1 MKGKNQKGKAQRT
14 VSVAVP
20 EMPSEFK
27 NSETTYQIMGNTGG
41 DYIKTKLPSDFFE
54 SVMFGE
60 MSLEYDFSIEGLTK
74 LMDLYS
80 LGIQY
85 FLENNPIQAKHFQD
99 RMGYILTNKD
109 TLSNLKKQQDKE
121 EKEKKE
127 KDKNIVKDNK
137 ENKKEEKKEYPKSC
151 KTLPK
156 VTRQRAKTNFM
167 FKAQTIQKE
176 DIKKKVT
183 FVLDDTNKIKQDKEN
198 VKSIIKEDLNQ
209 QNLQWKEKL
218 KKKRENFNANF
229 GFTRPRNRTTFITK
243 KKTFQTPGP
252 STNRS
257 VMTLN
262 SPSTKSPSQDNFG
275 FGMKEKSNMKESKT
289 SGKKY
294 NNIDQEN
301 SEIDDLEKNEGDIE
315 FLKQLKER
323 HKNDEDGKEEE
334 EKKEKNKDDDDSDS
348 NSDSDSDSE
357 DDDKKRKNSDEYLN
371 KIDEVEEEKEP
382 SSLRQ
387 TARTGELNKKK
398 DKDNNNID
406 NEQIKSDDNNKNN
419 DGNNKDN
426 KDDNKTEENK
436 DNKNNNEENKDNKD
450 DNNNREVKEKENN
463 ENSFS
468 TQTTEIKNDIAPPS
482 KKRASIVDEKNL
494 VREIDLD
501 DVIVEAVD
509 QKMKRIED
517 LNKPNDANNNN
528 NEKGDDEA
536 SEGQTDE
543 ISSISN
549 THTNPIQ
556 DLRLT
561 IDEIPLKFQET
572 YTEVEIEMNRYVKD
586 LNNHFYKDTFEIFS
600 LELKELYDKKYKK
613 YVEVNNEYHASITE
627 NEYQLEN
634 DNKLSEEQK
643 LEIQNIIDSLKE
655 EQKDQIDKITDEYN
669 QMIDSKIRD
678 FKQTFFQKDCGFNLM
693 EEQLKLDIYTMI
705 NEAFY

>member
-1 MKGKNQKGKAQRT
+1 MKGKKQKGKAQRT
-14 VSVAVP
+14 ISEAIPEVP
-20 EMPSEFK
+20 NDFKSSEP
-27 NSETTYQIMGNTGG
+27 TYQILGNTGG
-41 DYIKTKLPSDFFE
+41 DYIKTQLPSNFFE

-85 FLENNPIQAKHFQD
+85 FLENNPVQAKYFQD

-127 KDKNIVKDNK
+127 KDIDKNKMNEKKDK
-137 ENKKEEKKEYPKSC
+137 DKKEEKKEYPKSC
-151 KTLPK
+151 KNLPK

-167 FKAQTIQKE
+167 FKAQTIKKE
-176 DIKKKVT
+176 DIKRKVT
-183 FVLDDTNKIKQDKEN
+183 FVLHDTTKIKEDKEN

-229 GFTRPRNRTTFITK
+229 GFTRPRNRTTFIAK

-252 STNRS
+252 SISRS
-257 VMTLN
+257 IMTLN
-262 SPSTKSPSQDNFG
+262 SPSTKSPNQDNFG
-275 FGMKEKSNMKESKT
+275 FGLKEKPNKQESKT
-289 SGKKY
+289 SEKKY
-294 NNIDQEN
+294 MNIDQEN
-301 SEIDDLEKNEGDIE
+301 SEIDDMEKNEGDIE
-315 FLKQLKER
+315 FLKKLKER
-323 HKNDEDGKEEE
+323 HKNDEDDKDDKDDKEE
-334 EKKEKNKDDDDSDS
+334 EKKENKKEDNDDSDS
-348 NSDSDSDSE
+348 GSSSDSDSE
-357 DDDKKRKNSDEYLN
+357 GGGEEKKRKNSDEFLN

-382 SSLRQ
+382 LSLRQ
-387 TARTGELNKKK
+387 SARKGELNKKK
-398 DKDNNNID
+398 DLENN
-406 NEQIKSDDNNKNN
+406 DDNKNI
-419 DGNNKDN
+419 DN
-426 KDDNKTEENK
+426 KDDNKNIDNK
-436 DNKNNNEENKDNKD
+436 DDNKNEENKD
-450 DNNNREVKEKENN
+450 DNNKANNANNQEVKEKENN

-468 TQTTEIKNDIAPPS
+468 TQTTEIKNDVPPA
-482 KKRASIVDEKNL
+482 KKRTSIVDEKNL
-494 VREIDLD
+494 VRDIELD
-501 DVIVEAVD
+501 DVIVEAVEK
-509 QKMKRIED
+509 KMKRIEN
-517 LNKPNDANNNN
+517 LNKINDPNNNN
-528 NEKGDDEA
+528 DKGDEEA

-549 THTNPIQ
+549 TLANPIQ

-561 IDEIPLKFQET
+561 IEDIPLKFQET

-586 LNNHFYKDTFEIFS
+586 LNNHFYNDTFEMFS

-627 NEYQLEN
+627 NEYQLDN
-634 DNKLSEEQK
+634 DNNLTEEQK
-643 LEIQNIIDSLKE
+643 LEIQNIIDCLKE

-678 FKQTFFQKDCGFNLM
+678 FKQTFFKKDCGINLM

-705 NEAFY
+705 NEAYY